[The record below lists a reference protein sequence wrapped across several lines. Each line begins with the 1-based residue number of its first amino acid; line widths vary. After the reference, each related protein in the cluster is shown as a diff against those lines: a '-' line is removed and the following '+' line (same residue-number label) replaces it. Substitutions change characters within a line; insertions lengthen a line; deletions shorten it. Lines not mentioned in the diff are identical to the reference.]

1 MLNLGNILTVHG
13 YRQVVGKPG
22 TYADPDR
29 YQSRDPNAMYT
40 FFADMQGESE
50 ARRQNSKGKV
60 GHWFS

>member
-13 YRQVVGKPG
+13 YKQVVGKPG

-50 ARRQNSKGKV
+50 TAVKILRAKWGRHV
-60 GHWFS
+60 

>member
-13 YRQVVGKPG
+13 YKQVVGKPG

-50 ARRQNSKGKV
+50 AAVKILRARWGRHV
-60 GHWFS
+60 